1 LIYDLTTGV
10 TSINTLQ
17 TGNIN
22 FDNDAGMV
30 SWSDLTLANA
40 PAGTPQGYTAF
51 LNGSST
57 ISVYGVSAGSGNLL
71 PDYPR
76 VAIGSTTPPS
86 SKLTIFAN
94 GTAGAGTFE
103 VVNSASTTLFK
114 ILDNGATGVA
124 STSPW
129 RTFDVNGTVS
139 FKGLTNDGS
148 GNYICLS
155 AKNEIT
161 YSTTACVGASTARV
175 KNSITSLN
183 NSALDIVNAL
193 RPVSFVYN
201 QDASPNDQSVHLGF
215 IAEEVD
221 RINKNLVAYDTA
233 GLPKSVKYDEFT
245 PILAKAIQE
254 QQNQIKE
261 LSSNIASSSKLDS
274 NFTSNSFN
282 ADPLIESIKNSDQ
295 KIDSLAQ
302 VASSTLV
309 EIDIIKANLA
319 TLTSSTTLMSIIAS
333 STIDVLASTTVD
345 IASTTVN
352 NIINS
357 QSFIERFINAVTDFL
372 SKSIV
377 NIRGIF
383 IKELHIEEKLCVDD
397 VCIDKEQLKVL
408 LRNAGGSSTQIMDTS
423 TIPESIPAPVQESI
437 VTATTTTPVVDNT
450 STATTTDSSNLDNAS
465 TTPAEIPPVEPAP
478 TQAPTEAPVVESTPV
493 TKTTPIDNGI
503 TPTENI

>member
-1 LIYDLTTGV
+1 
-10 TSINTLQ
+10 
-17 TGNIN
+17 
-22 FDNDAGMV
+22 
-30 SWSDLTLANA
+30 
-40 PAGTPQGYTAF
+40 
-51 LNGSST
+51 
-57 ISVYGVSAGSGNLL
+57 
-71 PDYPR
+71 
-76 VAIGSTTPPS
+76 
-86 SKLTIFAN
+86 
-94 GTAGAGTFE
+94 
-103 VVNSASTTLFK
+103 
-114 ILDNGATGVA
+114 
-124 STSPW
+124 
-129 RTFDVNGTVS
+129 
-139 FKGLTNDGS
+139 
-148 GNYICLS
+148 
-155 AKNEIT
+155 
-161 YSTTACVGASTARV
+161 
-175 KNSITSLN
+175 
-183 NSALDIVNAL
+183 
-193 RPVSFVYN
+193 
-201 QDASPNDQSVHLGF
+201 
-215 IAEEVD
+215 
-221 RINKNLVAYDTA
+221 
-233 GLPKSVKYDEFT
+233 
-245 PILAKAIQE
+245 
-254 QQNQIKE
+254 
-261 LSSNIASSSKLDS
+261 
-274 NFTSNSFN
+274 
-282 ADPLIESIKNSDQ
+282 
-295 KIDSLAQ
+295 
-302 VASSTLV
+302 
-309 EIDIIKANLA
+309 
-319 TLTSSTTLMSIIAS
+319 MSIIAS